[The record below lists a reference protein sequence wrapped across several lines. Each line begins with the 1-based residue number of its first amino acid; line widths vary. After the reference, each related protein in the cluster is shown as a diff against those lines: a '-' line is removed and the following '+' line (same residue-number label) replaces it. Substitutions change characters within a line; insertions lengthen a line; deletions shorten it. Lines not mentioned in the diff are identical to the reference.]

1 MSRDLGKLPP
11 DLLVTGFGPFPKV
24 PRNPT
29 EHLARRIAASG
40 RLRRAGLA
48 AQSLALTTAYA
59 ALETELK
66 PALARLAPRAVLML
80 GVAARAKRVRI
91 ETRAVNRQSLLFP
104 DAEGQVARRAALDPG
119 RPLVARGRGAFPA
132 LLRALR
138 ANGVDAYLSIDAGRY
153 LCNAGYFTALGA
165 TGAGTPCL
173 FVHVPMPRRRAARG
187 DRRPTMREME
197 RALVNLAL
205 ALARQGRRAI

>member
-1 MSRDLGKLPP
+1 MSSLSP

-29 EHLARRIAASG
+29 EHLARRVAASG
-40 RLRRAGLA
+40 RLRRAGIA
-48 AQSLALTTAYA
+48 AQSVILTTAYA
-59 ALETELK
+59 ALDTELK
-66 PALARLAPRAVLML
+66 PALARLRPKAVLML

-104 DAEGQVARRAALDPG
+104 DAEGCVARRAALDPA

-138 ANGVDAYLSIDAGRY
+138 GSRLDAFLSIDAGRY

-165 TGAGTPCL
+165 TATDTPCL
-173 FVHVPMPRRRAARG
+173 FVHVPMPRRGGARG
-187 DRRPTMREME
+187 DRRPTMAAME
-197 RALVNLAL
+197 RALVAL
-205 ALARQGRRAI
+205 ALTLAREGRRAL